1 VVQLRPEGVHHL
13 AGLYEPG
20 AFRRLPEDIVAPVV
34 QREAGEGGII
44 TAPRDPDQMRL
55 FAFESGRLEV
65 CVAEFN
71 SVGHWVNCL
80 GN

>member
-1 VVQLRPEGVHHL
+1 MSEKKPDPMFE
-13 AGLYEPG
+13 A
-20 AFRRLPEDIVAPVV
+20 AMPVV